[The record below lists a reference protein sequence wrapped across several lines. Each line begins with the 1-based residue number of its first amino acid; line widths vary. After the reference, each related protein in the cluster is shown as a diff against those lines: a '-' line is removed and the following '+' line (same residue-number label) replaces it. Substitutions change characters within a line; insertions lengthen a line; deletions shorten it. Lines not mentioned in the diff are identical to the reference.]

1 MKLISKILQTILDVA
16 SHLKIKTAL
25 IGGLAL
31 PAYNVARTTL
41 DIDIC
46 IKIES
51 QNQLDLFVKGLKEN
65 EINTKQKP
73 KLDHDLFTV
82 FGKRNE
88 AEIWLKPCDA
98 FQWDNQMIEKLHLF
112 FGDVNVLAVEDYLLT
127 KLARSDR
134 SAIDISD
141 VLKIIIANKDSLDW
155 KYLQFR
161 LNLESLEND
170 FKDIIKAFELDASKN
185 VRNISKEI
193 LKKFKNP
200 L

>member
-1 MKLISKILQTILDVA
+1 LISRILQTILDVA
-16 SHLKIKTAL
+16 SHLKIKIAV

-51 QNQLDLFVKGLKEN
+51 QKQLNLFVKGLKEN
-65 EINTKQKP
+65 KINTKQKP
-73 KLDHDLFTV
+73 KIDHDLFTV
-82 FGKRNE
+82 FGKRSE

-98 FQWDNQMIEKLHLF
+98 FQWDDQMIEKLHLF
-112 FGDVNVLAVEDYLLT
+112 FGDVKVLAVEDYLLT

-134 SAIDISD
+134 SAVDIDD

-155 KYLQFR
+155 KYFQFR
-161 LNLESLEND
+161 LNWESLEND
-170 FKDIIKAFELDASKN
+170 FKDIIKAFELDAKNN
-185 VRNISKEI
+185 VRSISSDI
-193 LKKFKNP
+193 LNKFNN
-200 L
+200 LL

>member
-1 MKLISKILQTILDVA
+1 MISKILQTILDVA